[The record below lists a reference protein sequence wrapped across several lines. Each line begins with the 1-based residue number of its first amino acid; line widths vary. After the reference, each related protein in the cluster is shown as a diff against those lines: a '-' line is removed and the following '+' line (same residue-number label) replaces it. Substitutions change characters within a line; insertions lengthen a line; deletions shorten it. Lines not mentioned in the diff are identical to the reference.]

1 MQPIKNA
8 GGKKH
13 SEKDLV
19 AMTMEIIGTAW
30 NRGKVKGQAS
40 TGRMMPAHHFL
51 EDVILWKV
59 PHFSTAQL
67 PPL

>member
-19 AMTMEIIGTAW
+19 AMTMEIIVTAW
-30 NRGKVKGQAS
+30 NREERSRDKQALA
-40 TGRMMPAHHFL
+40 G
-51 EDVILWKV
+51 
-59 PHFSTAQL
+59 
-67 PPL
+67 